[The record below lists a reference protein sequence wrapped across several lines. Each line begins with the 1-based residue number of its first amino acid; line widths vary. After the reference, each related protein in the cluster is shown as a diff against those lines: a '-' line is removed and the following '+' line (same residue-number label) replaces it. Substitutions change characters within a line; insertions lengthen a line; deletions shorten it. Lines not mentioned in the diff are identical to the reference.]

1 MNGEQPPRK
10 DRTWLVACGI
20 GCGALIV
27 LGGLLAIG
35 GYFAVRKGLA
45 QASKQLGRVF
55 AEEYAAAKADGKF
68 SEEEEEAVFGELVTL
83 TQREGPAFMMIPVAM
98 VMMTACTEGDEQQRE
113 QCLVIAAELR
123 DLLRSKPNAGVV
135 DLTEVMAKHPQFAE
149 QFQEAMEKAGAPVP
163 QEP

>member
-1 MNGEQPPRK
+1 MNGEQPPKK

-27 LGGLLAIG
+27 LGGLMAIG
-35 GYFAVRKGLA
+35 GYFVARKGLA

-55 AEEYAAAKADGKF
+55 ADEYAAAKADGKF
-68 SEEEEEAVFGELVTL
+68 SEEQEAVFGELVTL
-83 TQREGPAFMMIPVAM
+83 TQREGTAFMMLPMAM
-98 VMMTACTEGDEQQRE
+98 VTMTACTEGDEEQRE

-123 DLLRSKPNAGVV
+123 DLLRSKPNAGVM

-149 QFQEAMEKAGAPVP
+149 EFQEAMEKAGAPVP
-163 QEP
+163 QKP